1 MPRRSIQLLGGLKL
15 LETPVDNY
23 RKLQCANTNHYLIN
37 IRKIKINEIFFKK
50 LLTDYIID
58 RINQNR
64 LHSLFSIFKNEIQ
77 YNINTITKI
86 F

>member
-1 MPRRSIQLLGGLKL
+1 
-15 LETPVDNY
+15 
-23 RKLQCANTNHYLIN
+23 
-37 IRKIKINEIFFKK
+37 